1 MKSSENTLPA
11 KPARS
16 RSEVQ
21 AVRRATWATMAQFFV
36 NGATFATW
44 GVWIPVLKA
53 NFQISDA
60 VLSLAMLAVSAGAI
74 LAMSG
79 VGRWVGRAGSARVL
93 ALSGLAYS
101 IMLVIIPLAPY
112 FPLLLVILVLFG
124 MGMAAFDVAMN
135 VQAATVEARLG
146 KPVMSTLHGMFSLG
160 GMAGAGLGG
169 LLMGAG
175 VPLWIHGVAI
185 ALMTAIAAL
194 LATSYLLTDAQ
205 SHAPEGHAAAGH
217 GIPRVLW
224 ILGIVAFL
232 GLVCEGAMYDW
243 AAVYMRDV
251 AGAPTA
257 QSGYGY
263 ATFATGM
270 AVGRFSA
277 DLLRRRYSDERLM
290 TVSAWLGCLG
300 MTLAII
306 APWPVTS
313 LVGFTLMGL
322 GVANLMPFFFLAG
335 ARLPGMSPA
344 AGVAGVAR
352 FAYVGMLLGPPLIGG
367 ITHLSSL
374 RVALALVALT
384 MGWIALAGI
393 RRVCRL
399 G

>member
-1 MKSSENTLPA
+1 MKSSENVLPGA
-11 KPARS
+11 SAHAGAR
-16 RSEVQ
+16 

-44 GVWIPVLKA
+44 GVWIPVLKTD
-53 NFQISDA
+53 FQVSDA

-74 LAMSG
+74 LAMNG

-93 ALSGLAYS
+93 AISGLAYS
-101 IMLVIIPLAPY
+101 IMLVVIPWAGY

-175 VPLWIHGVAI
+175 VSLQVHGFAI
-185 ALMTAIAAL
+185 AAMTVLAAL
-194 LATSYLLTDAQ
+194 LATSYLLTDAP
-205 SHAPEGHAAAGH
+205 SHVEEGAAATP
-217 GIPRVLW
+217 GIPRALW
-224 ILGIVAFL
+224 ILGTVAFL

-251 AGAPTA
+251 AGATTA
-257 QSGYGY
+257 RSGYGY

-270 AVGRFSA
+270 AVGRFGA
-277 DLLRRRYSDERLM
+277 DLLRRRFSDERLM
-290 TVSAWLGCLG
+290 TVSAWVGCAG
-300 MTLAII
+300 MTLVIA
-306 APWPVTS
+306 APWPVSS

-367 ITHLSSL
+367 ITHAMSL

>member
-1 MKSSENTLPA
+1 MKSSENALPA
-11 KPARS
+11 AAARAD
-16 RSEVQ
+16 VL

-53 NFQISDA
+53 NFQVSDA

-74 LAMSG
+74 LAMNG

-93 ALSGLAYS
+93 AVSGLAYS
-101 IMLVIIPLAPY
+101 IMLVIIPWAPY

-135 VQAATVEARLG
+135 VQAATVEARSG

-175 VPLWIHGVAI
+175 VSLQLHGFVI
-185 ALMTAIAAL
+185 AAMTVLAAL
-194 LATSYLLTDAQ
+194 LATSYLLTDAE
-205 SHAPEGHAAAGH
+205 SHTEEGHTSVAG

-224 ILGIVAFL
+224 ILGAVAFL

-277 DLLRRRYSDERLM
+277 DLLRRRFSDERLM
-290 TVSAWLGCLG
+290 TVSAWLGCAG
-300 MTLAII
+300 MTLVIA
-306 APWPVTS
+306 APWPWPS

-335 ARLPGMSPA
+335 AKLPGMSPA

-352 FAYVGMLLGPPLIGG
+352 FAYVGMLFGPPLIGG
-367 ITHLSSL
+367 ITHATSL
-374 RVALALVALT
+374 RIALALVALT